1 MKLGGN
7 QKNETGSTVKK
18 ERNKKPFNF
27 FWVIF
32 LGMNVIIISYFIFGG
47 TSNPMAISWK
57 EFSEDLLKNGDVQK
71 VIVVDKSKVEVYLTP
86 SALKKDKYRG
96 VAKGPFG
103 YVKNGPNYEF
113 SIGSVDLFEARM
125 EK

>member
-32 LGMNVIIISYFIFGG
+32 LGMNVLIIYYFVSGNASSPI
-47 TSNPMAISWK
+47 PISWK
-57 EFSEDLLKNGDVQK
+57 EF
-71 VIVVDKSKVEVYLTP
+71 
-86 SALKKDKYRG
+86 R
-96 VAKGPFG
+96 
-103 YVKNGPNYEF
+103 NY
-113 SIGSVDLFEARM
+113 
-125 EK
+125 